1 MIRYYAGMH
10 GLGDNIYQRA
20 FVKSL
25 AKSGDVWLETPWPEI
40 YGDLQNV
47 HLVKPHSRLRTQAKN
62 IKKSDDSVWSKAPS
76 GHSIKVGYS
85 DNGIMRG
92 LRERFGVDSSSFDLP
107 KFESPIKGDY
117 AVIRP
122 ATVRSEWAASSRN
135 PKPEYLA
142 ECATQVL
149 RSGLPVISVA
159 DLHQGA
165 EWAVEPLPDA
175 TKRFHEG
182 ELDVTQLLGLIA
194 NAKLVIGG
202 IGWMLPA
209 AIAYKVPG
217 WFVFGGFGRY
227 NNPEVLM
234 DPSRMDISKIGYA
247 LPDHFCK
254 CGDGNHNCDKR
265 ISNHAEKFAKWLGR
279 FPDLVSRTPDGVSP

>member
-1 MIRYYAGMH
+1 MRYFSGMH

-20 FVKSL
+20 FIKSLVKS
-25 AKSGDVWLETPWPEI
+25 GEVWLETPWPEI
-40 YGDLQNV
+40 YQDLPNL
-47 HLVKPHSRLRTQAKN
+47 HFVKPFTRLRTQAKN
-62 IKKSDDSVWSKAPS
+62 LRKSDVNWEQPPS
-76 GHSIKVGYS
+76 SHSIKISYA
-85 DNGIMRG
+85 DNGILRGMR
-92 LRERFGVDSSSFDLP
+92 RCFGADSSSFDLP
-107 KFESPIKGDY
+107 KFESPISGDY
-117 AVIRP
+117 VVVRP
-122 ATVRSEWAASSRN
+122 ATVRKEWAASSRN
-135 PKPEYLA
+135 PNPDYLA
-142 ECATQVL
+142 ECTAQVL

-159 DLHQGA
+159 DLDKGA

-182 ELDVTQLLGLIA
+182 ELSVTQLLGLIA
-194 NAKLVIGG
+194 NAKMVIGG

-234 DPSRMDISKIGYA
+234 DPSRMDVSSIGYA

-265 ISNHAEKFAKWLGR
+265 ISNHAEKFTKWLGR
-279 FPDLVSRTPDGVSP
+279 FPDLVSGKGHGVPSS

>member
-1 MIRYYAGMH
+1 MRYFSGMH

-20 FVKSL
+20 FIKSLVKS
-25 AKSGDVWLETPWPEI
+25 GEVWLETPWPEI
-40 YGDLQNV
+40 YQDLPNL
-47 HLVKPHSRLRTQAKN
+47 HFVKPFTRLRTQAKN
-62 IKKSDDSVWSKAPS
+62 LRKSDVNWEQPPS
-76 GHSIKVGYS
+76 GNSIKISYA
-85 DNGIMRG
+85 DNGILRGMR
-92 LRERFGVDSSSFDLP
+92 RCFDADSSSFDLP
-107 KFESPIKGDY
+107 KFGSPISGDY
-117 AVIRP
+117 AVVRP
-122 ATVRSEWAASSRN
+122 ATVRKEWAASSRN
-135 PKPEYLA
+135 PNPAYLA
-142 ECATQVL
+142 ECTAQVL

-159 DLHQGA
+159 DLDKGA

-182 ELDVTQLLGLIA
+182 ELSVTQLLGLIA
-194 NAKLVIGG
+194 NAKMVIGG

-265 ISNHAEKFAKWLGR
+265 ISNHAEKFTKWLGR
-279 FPDLVSRTPDGVSP
+279 FPDLVSGKGHGVPSS